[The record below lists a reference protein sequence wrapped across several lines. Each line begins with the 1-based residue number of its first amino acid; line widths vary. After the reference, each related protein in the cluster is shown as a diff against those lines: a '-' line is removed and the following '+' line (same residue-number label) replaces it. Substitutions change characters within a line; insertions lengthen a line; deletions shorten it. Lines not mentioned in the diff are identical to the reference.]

1 MSKLQSTL
9 AACALMLYVLFA
21 MTATTDAALPPG
33 YEDVLLCPPTHCLTR
48 LNVPRYVGSAVS
60 MHVCKSMNGEA
71 DRRPIAWGTR
81 VSEAEYRL
89 KTLLAQSYHRRSC
102 RSLYPHPPRFP
113 RQKRYPSKRYPRIP
127 KYVPNRPKRE
137 FRERVTDGYTPRF
150 AYGMKPK
157 RFEARNAKN
166 MAYRKKQPMASE
178 DSLQEEFEESNDK
191 DEQSVGWSGWAVRD
205 STFPRHPERYPR
217 IPKFVP
223 SSAVKD
229 SSDMDEGYQSV
240 GFAIDSKAI
249 SGAQE
254 VSGSDGVGAAAQAA
268 AKPPKNKA
276 KATPSDTKTKTPA
289 TKIDKKKKDATPIKF
304 VVWCGVG
311 AFVILLV
318 GGVTYRHIQRR
329 KGREFV
335 SIDSSSFI
343 SKHTKR
349 RSLSQSGQ
357 IYESPHV
364 LSVV

>member
-1 MSKLQSTL
+1 MKLI
-9 AACALMLYVLFA
+9 
-21 MTATTDAALPPG
+21 
-33 YEDVLLCPPTHCLTR
+33 EDQLR
-48 LNVPRYVGSAVS
+48 
-60 MHVCKSMNGEA
+60 GE
-71 DRRPIAWGTR
+71 RG

-113 RQKRYPSKRYPRIP
+113 QHKRYPSKRYPRIP

-137 FRERVTDGYTPRF
+137 FRERVTDSYTPRF

-191 DEQSVGWSGWAVRD
+191 DEQSVG
-205 STFPRHPERYPR
+205 
-217 IPKFVP
+217 

-254 VSGSDGVGAAAQAA
+254 VSGSDAVGAAAQAA

-276 KATPSDTKTKTPA
+276 KATPSDTKTPA
-289 TKIDKKKKDATPIKF
+289 TKIDKKKKDATPITF

-329 KGREFV
+329 KDREFV